1 MTEGARLRI
10 RRALIGDVEVPVDL
24 NAHIH
29 QPQAK
34 AMPDE
39 NHLHNLAT
47 AALYFA
53 DVVDDN
59 SYPHMDRGDALL
71 PRWPIW
77 RPIFATARATPLPPK
92 SRVLYV
98 HQLAAAEHVK
108 TARCR

>member
-10 RRALIGDVEVPVDL
+10 RRVLIGDVGVLFDL

-29 QPQAK
+29 QPQAT
-34 AMPDE
+34 AMPNE

-59 SYPHMDRGDALL
+59 TYPDMDRGDVRL

-77 RPIFATARATPLPPK
+77 RPSFPTARTTPLPPN
-92 SRVLYV
+92 LGALL
-98 HQLAAAEHVK
+98 HELAVAEQVK
-108 TARCR
+108 RARCR